1 MAIGG
6 ILNQE
11 IDTEGFATK
20 DELKQEINK
29 VNQSLGTLPGVLKL
43 VGSFVHKFTGLNA
56 KYNFSDYLSQEVMET
71 LYNCK
76 SFYVKTEFVSD
87 IEIKDEP
94 GTTTHIYLG
103 GVPIYTFFDT
113 KVGIIP
119 KDKANAI
126 GGKFTAFFLKRGNT
140 FNLSSSVGIGD
151 VYGSTSFRTIYTQS
165 NTDISYEPNTS
176 KNKYQGI
183 QFYNETKNSTIIC
196 DMRFSV
202 YVIE

>member
-11 IDTEGFATK
+11 TDVTGFATK
-20 DELKQEINK
+20 AELKQEINK
-29 VNQSLGTLPGVLKL
+29 VNQSLGTLPGVPKL
-43 VGSFVHKFTGLNA
+43 VGSFVHKFKRPGT
-56 KYNFSDYLSQEVMET
+56 KSKFSDYLSQEAMKT

-76 SFYVKTEFVSD
+76 YFYVETEFVSD
-87 IEIKDEP
+87 VEIKYDQ

-119 KDKANAI
+119 KDKANVI

-140 FNLSSSVGIGD
+140 FNLSSNVGISD
-151 VYGSTSFRTIYTQS
+151 IYGSTSFSTIYTQS
-165 NTDISYEPNTS
+165 STSISYLPNT
-176 KNKYQGI
+176 NKYEGI
-183 QFYNETKNSTIIC
+183 EFYAKAKYSQIIC

>member
-29 VNQSLGTLPGVLKL
+29 VNQSLGALPGVPKL
-43 VGSFVHKFTGLNA
+43 VGSFVHKFTGLNT
-56 KYNFSDYLSQEVMET
+56 KYRFSDYLSQEVMET

-87 IEIKDEP
+87 VEIKYNEG
-94 GTTTHIYLG
+94 GTTYIYLG
-103 GVPIYTFFDT
+103 GIPIYIFFDT
-113 KVGIIP
+113 KIGIIP

-126 GGKFTAFFLKRGNT
+126 GGKFTAFFMKRENT
-140 FNLSSSVGIGD
+140 FNLSSSAGIGD
-151 VYGSTSFRTIYTQS
+151 VYGSTSFSTVYTQS
-165 NTDISYEPNTS
+165 STNISYEPNVS

-183 QFYNETKNSTIIC
+183 QFYGESKSSSIIC